1 MNYFAPRTVQGVRP
15 DGSEQEGGEV
25 PVQHLEEL
33 RELHGWILLGEPG
46 LGKTRSF
53 ENEAKISGGT
63 YKKISDFLDD
73 ELAEPLQNSTIFLD
87 GLDEVRVS
95 GNADS
100 ILRKIRNRLNKIGNP
115 PFRISCRAADWYG
128 SSDRQDI
135 SQESA
140 RNDVSA
146 FCLLPLGEF
155 EVTEILKRNHHV
167 IDADTFVTE
176 AKNLGVD
183 GLLYNPQTL
192 GLLAKSV
199 QAQQWPKTRRDAFE
213 LACQTLSS
221 EENKRYRD
229 IERQSQV
236 HFAALALLDA
246 AGYLFAVMLLSDKAG
261 VAIDRNVVSDNFPVI
276 DSFKLDE
283 LGVAQRVVR
292 TALFA
297 QSGASEERLEPSHR
311 SIAEYLAARWMAK
324 QLDTKGM
331 SLGRLLKLMLGFDE
345 RAVAGLRGLYG
356 WLALLS
362 STVAQELLIEND
374 PLTVLLYGDVKPMGF
389 QRKKQLLDALRR
401 EIEKYPSA
409 LSGNQYSTQIGS
421 LFDLSLERE
430 FIKGLKPQSTGEQG
444 VFFTRLVLQIL
455 YRNALS
461 SDLLSSVYAIIV
473 DDIQWDYSARS
484 LALEVWLGAIGSTP
498 NALDSAHN
506 LLDAINNKQIG
517 DPTDNLAG
525 ILLQH
530 LFPTKIQPSQILQY
544 LHKRKDG
551 NFIGRYVYFFVYDLP
566 KMFANELSGAD
577 LTLMLDELSLRSDLF
592 DGHVTD
598 STISRM
604 TSKLISQG
612 IASLGDEADDARLL
626 AWLFIGVDK
635 YGATHHQRE
644 LQSALND
651 WLAIRPNRYKGLLAA
666 SFDLFESGVVAL
678 GRVGRLHEIR
688 RLFSYIAPPE
698 DLGAWYLARAS
709 SSLLKEVPKPLNVL
723 MNEYVRGFMAVLQNG
738 QETVGLNLDDVL
750 KWAGSD
756 KYRNELLEPYLF
768 SKIPK
773 WQLAQHR
780 KKLERDT
787 EKKESFKVLLPEIAR
802 IRTGDALP
810 SVYAQLAAI
819 WQKSYLEI
827 SGETPDVR
835 FRECFD
841 EPNEIYV
848 AAQAGFRAC
857 PLRPDLPTT
866 AEIIALHLKKRS
878 YVIARPCLLGMDLHW
893 EDGFQAIDALSDAT
907 LEKMI
912 CFEFTDWVRAEVPDW
927 LSYLALSRP
936 ELVSKVVSEF
946 ISKCFTG
953 KRDGIREA
961 QFLAYHE
968 AYQEVRPSALME
980 ILRAL
985 PLRLDGHQ
993 MRDFK
998 DLLTS
1003 ALQLGIEG
1011 LAEVVEHRLDLKSL
1025 DMPQRLCW
1033 LTIGAF
1039 IDPIRYLTEFSEYV
1053 SHSWKR
1059 VELMTSFVD
1068 ELLRKSE
1075 LMQRA
1080 SAQWLGKLIEIE
1092 AEISSNNVF
1101 SFELNALINI
1111 LSGIGT
1117 REAEAEIE
1125 RLLALPKLGNLS
1137 YQLSVAQ
1144 LNIRQ
1149 RIRESEF
1156 TFPPLEKIVNMLQH
1170 KAPANVEDLQVLALE
1185 ALVDVG
1191 IQIQANSNN
1200 LYKYFWNQ
1208 KDKDPQEHK
1217 NEESCR
1223 DAFLPMLAQALRPFD
1238 IECQR
1243 EAHYVMDNKSDIRLS
1258 YLSANL
1264 ELPIE
1269 IKGEWHADLWS
1280 AASNQLIKKYTISP
1294 NTEGHGIYLVLWF
1307 GGKWQGNPKDGGRK
1321 AVSALDLKARLET
1334 TVPLEHVAKVKVHV
1348 LDVSWPTNLRE

>member
-1 MNYFAPRTVQGVRP
+1 MNYFAPRTVQEIRP
-15 DGSEQEGGEV
+15 DRTEQKRSEV
-25 PVQHLEEL
+25 PSQPLEEL

-63 YKKISDFLDD
+63 YKKITDFVDD
-73 ELAEPLQNSTIFLD
+73 ELTESLQNSPIFLD
-87 GLDEVRVS
+87 GLDEVRAS
-95 GNADS
+95 RNADS
-100 ILRKIRNRLNKIGNP
+100 ILRKVRNRLNKIGNP

-140 RNDVSA
+140 RNDVRV
-146 FCLLPLGEF
+146 FCLLPLDEF

-167 IDADTFVTE
+167 IDADAFVTD
-176 AKNLGVD
+176 ANNLGVD

-199 QAQQWPKTRRDAFE
+199 QAQQWPKTRKDAFE

-229 IERQSQV
+229 IERHSQV
-236 HFAALALLDA
+236 HFAAQALLDA

-261 VAIDRNVVSDNFPVI
+261 VAIDRNVVSDNFPMI
-276 DSFKLDE
+276 DSFRPHE
-283 LGVAQRVVR
+283 LGVAKRVVR
-292 TALFA
+292 TALFTH
-297 QSGASEERLEPSHR
+297 SGSSEERLEPSHR
-311 SIAEYLAARWMAK
+311 SIAEYLAARWIAK

-331 SLGRLLKLMLGFDE
+331 SLRRLLKLMLGFDE
-345 RAVAGLRGLYG
+345 RVVAGLRGLYG

-362 STVAQELLIEND
+362 TNAQELLIQND

-389 QRKKQLLDALRR
+389 QSKHQLLDALRR

-461 SDLLSSVYAIIV
+461 ADLLSSVYAIIV
-473 DDIQWDYSARS
+473 DDIQGDYSARS
-484 LALEVWLGAIGSTP
+484 LALDVWLEAIGSTQ
-498 NALDSAHN
+498 NALDFAHN

-544 LHKRKDG
+544 LHKRKDR
-551 NFIGRYVYFFVYDLP
+551 NFIGRYVYFFGDDLP
-566 KMFANELSGAD
+566 KVFANRVSGAD
-577 LTLMLDELSLRSDLF
+577 QALLLDELSLRSDLF
-592 DGHVTD
+592 EGHVTD
-598 STISRM
+598 PTISRM
-604 TSKLISQG
+604 ASEMLSQG
-612 IASLGDEADDARLL
+612 ITSQADEVDDARLL
-626 AWLFIGVDK
+626 TWLFIGVDE
-635 YGATHHQRE
+635 YGATHHQPE

-651 WLAIRPNRYKGLLAA
+651 WLASRPDRYKGLLAA
-666 SFDLFESGVVAL
+666 SFDLFASGADSL

-688 RLFSYIAPPE
+688 RLLSYIAPPE

-709 SSLLKEVPKPLNVL
+709 SSLPREIPKPLNLL
-723 MNEYVRGFMAVLQNG
+723 MNEYVRGFMAALQNG
-738 QETVGLNLDDVL
+738 QGTVGLNLDDVL
-750 KWAGSD
+750 EWAGSD
-756 KYRNELLEPYLF
+756 KYRNELLDPYLV
-768 SKIPK
+768 SEIPT
-773 WQLAQHR
+773 WRLAHHR
-780 KKLERDT
+780 KKLESDT

-810 SVYAQLAAI
+810 GVYAQLAAI
-819 WQKSYLEI
+819 WLKSYLEI
-827 SGETPDVR
+827 SGETPDAR
-835 FRECFD
+835 FKECFD

-848 AAQAGFRAC
+848 ATQAGFRAC
-857 PLRPDLPTT
+857 PLTLDLPTT

-878 YVIARPCLLGMDLHW
+878 YVIAKPCLLGMDLRW
-893 EDGFQAIDALSDAT
+893 EEGFQAIDALSDAT

-936 ELVSKVVSEF
+936 ELVSKVVSQF

-1003 ALQLGIEG
+1003 ALQLGTED
-1011 LAEVVEHRLDLKSL
+1011 LAEVVEHRLDSKSL
-1025 DMPQRLCW
+1025 DMPQRLYW
-1033 LTIGAF
+1033 LTVGAF

-1053 SHSWKR
+1053 SSSWKR
-1059 VELMTSFVD
+1059 IELMATFVD

-1075 LMQRA
+1075 VTQRA
-1080 SAQWLGKLIEIE
+1080 SVQWLGKLIEIV
-1092 AEISSNNVF
+1092 AEISSNHVF

-1111 LSGIGT
+1111 LSGICT

-1156 TFPPLEKIVNMLQH
+1156 TFPPLEKIVNLLQH
-1170 KAPANVEDLQVLALE
+1170 KAPANVADLQVLALE

-1191 IQIQANSNN
+1191 LQIQGISGNS
-1200 LYKYFWNQ
+1200 YEKFWNQ
-1208 KDKDPQEHK
+1208 KGKSPGKHK

-1223 DAFLPMLAQALRPFD
+1223 NALLPMLAQALRPFG
-1238 IECQR
+1238 IECQH
-1243 EAHYVMDNKSDIRLS
+1243 EALYVMDNKADIRLS
-1258 YLSANL
+1258 YISANL

-1280 AASNQLIKKYTISP
+1280 AANNQLIKKYTISP
-1294 NTEGHGIYLVLWF
+1294 NAEGHGVYLVLWF
-1307 GGKWQGNPKDGGRK
+1307 GGKLQRNPKDGGRK
-1321 AVSALDLKARLET
+1321 AVTISELKERLEMT
-1334 TVPLEHVAKVKVHV
+1334 IPLEHRAKVKVHV
-1348 LDVSWPTNLRE
+1348 LDVSWPTNLKE